1 MKKQVKT
8 ITDEE
13 LALRKKKLKSLRIVM
28 IIFDLIIVSL
38 LIFQIK
44 ADTFTLMPYI
54 MLILCNLVTFLIKPT
69 F

>member
-1 MKKQVKT
+1 MKKQAKT

-13 LALRKKKLKSLRIVM
+13 LALRKRKLKSLRIVM
-28 IIFDLIIVSL
+28 IIFDLIIVGL

-44 ADTFTLMPYI
+44 TDTFNLMPYI

>member
-1 MKKQVKT
+1 MKKQAKT

-13 LALRKKKLKSLRIVM
+13 LALRKRKLKSLRIVM
-28 IIFDLIIVSL
+28 IIFDLIIVGL

-44 ADTFTLMPYI
+44 TDTFTLMPYI
-54 MLILCNLVTFLIKPT
+54 MLIFCNLVTFLIKPT

>member
-1 MKKQVKT
+1 MKKQVKV

-28 IIFDLIIVSL
+28 IIFDLIIVGL

-44 ADTFTLMPYI
+44 TDTST
-54 MLILCNLVTFLIKPT
+54 
-69 F
+69 

>member
-13 LALRKKKLKSLRIVM
+13 LALRKRKLKSLRIVM
-28 IIFDLIIVSL
+28 IIFDLIIVGL

-44 ADTFTLMPYI
+44 TDTFTLMPYI

>member
-13 LALRKKKLKSLRIVM
+13 LALRKKRLKSLRIVM
-28 IIFDLIIVSL
+28 IIFDLIIVGL

-44 ADTFTLMPYI
+44 NDTFTLMPYI